1 MKILKKT
8 IAVILSVMMVVTVG
22 IVCASAAS
30 TQTAPA
36 SDDTSTGITK
46 QKAQVYRQYIIGTVF
61 LKTSTNL
68 HIRARL

>member
-36 SDDTSTGITK
+36 SDDTSTGITVHY
-46 QKAQVYRQYIIGTVF
+46 KAKGTSVP
-61 LKTSTNL
+61 TIYYWNS
-68 HIRARL
+68 RC